1 MKIESTGFTRD
12 DMIGFA
18 TDLRDH
24 ERLALADRL
33 EADSTRLAAV
43 VERLDQAVPEGDGW
57 SAHEV
62 LAHIAVF
69 SKFYGVLT
77 YKVGRGEY
85 HEIDLLDN
93 IQKRDVLGERV
104 ARQPVATLLAAI
116 QADHQHTVAFL
127 RSADTEAMQ
136 RRAAFGEGVSMS
148 AEEIARLLLVAHLE
162 QHIAQ
167 LEKVTGNSV

>member
-1 MKIESTGFTRD
+1 MKIESTRFTRD
-12 DMIGFA
+12 DMLAFA
-18 TDLRDH
+18 TELRDH
-24 ERLALADRL
+24 ERLVLADRL
-33 EADSTRLAAV
+33 EAGSARLAAV
-43 VERLDQAVPEGDGW
+43 VERLDAAVDGQEGW

-77 YKVGRGEY
+77 YKVGSGEY
-85 HEIDLLDN
+85 QEIDLLGN

-104 ARQPVATLLAAI
+104 ARQPAAALLASI
-116 QADHQHTVAFL
+116 RDDHQRTIAFL
-127 RSADTEAMQ
+127 RSADAVDIQ
-136 RRAAFGEGVSMS
+136 RRAAMGEGVSMS

-167 LEKVTGNSV
+167 LESISG